1 MTTTTSAV
9 PSFERSAIISGVSTS
24 ITSPNPSWRIGEKQP
39 SPFKDQP
46 FITISPNDVPSSY
59 SLMISAI
66 TPRPVAFVSSQS
78 AAGVNNLSPF
88 SYFSAVSHDPPLIS
102 IGVCNN
108 RDGSKKDTL
117 VNIEETEEFTVNIIS
132 EWMVEA
138 ANHTC
143 GAFKP
148 DIDEFEMSGLTP
160 LKSDLVKP
168 FRVEES
174 AFHMECK
181 LHSKTEVF
189 NDKGIH
195 TTTIVLGRI
204 IKFHV
209 AEPILVDKS
218 KWSHGMPVVDTLKM
232 KALGRLGGDTW
243 VRMGDTF
250 DIKRPIV

>member
-1 MTTTTSAV
+1 MTTATSAV
-9 PSFERSAIISGVSTS
+9 PSFERSAIISSDVSTS
-24 ITSPNPSWRIGEKQP
+24 MASPNPSWKIGEKQP
-39 SPFKDQP
+39 SPFRDQP
-46 FITISPNDVPSSY
+46 FITISPDDVPSSY

-78 AAGVNNLSPF
+78 EAGVNNLSPF

-148 DIDEFEMSGLTP
+148 DVDEFEMSGLTP

-181 LHSKTEVF
+181 FHSKTEVF
-189 NDKGIH
+189 NDKGVH
-195 TTTIVLGRI
+195 TTTIVLGRV

-218 KWSHGMPVVDTLKM
+218 KWYNGMPVVDTLKM
-232 KALGRLGGDTW
+232 KVFL
-243 VRMGDTF
+243 VRT
-250 DIKRPIV
+250 